1 MNTYQAL
8 RQEGR
13 QEGRQ
18 EARQEGA
25 RLRILR
31 GRFKGAS
38 ADFLAYQSELS
49 LTEVENMLRGYDKV
63 YQFWANKKRDKGAI
77 LEVAHLAEQE
87 VRYLMNLFTE
97 KLN

>member
-13 QEGRQ
+13 QEGRH
-18 EARQEGA
+18 ERA
-25 RLRILR
+25 RLDILR

-38 ADFLAYQSELS
+38 ADFLAYQSELP
-49 LTEVENMLRGYDKV
+49 LAEVENMLKGYDKV
-63 YQFWANKKRDKGAI
+63 YQFWANKKQDKGAI
-77 LEVAHLAEQE
+77 LEVAHLSEQE